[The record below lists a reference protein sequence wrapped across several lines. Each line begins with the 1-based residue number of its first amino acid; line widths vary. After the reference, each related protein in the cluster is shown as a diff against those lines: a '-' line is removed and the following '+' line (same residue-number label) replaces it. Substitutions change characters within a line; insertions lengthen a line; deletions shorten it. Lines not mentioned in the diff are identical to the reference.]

1 MTEYEKVLKELLE
14 KQWEEL
20 KRLLSRQ
27 RVLDTNARTMKII

>member
-1 MTEYEKVLKELLE
+1 MTEYEKELKELLE